1 MNPYYVNPT
10 VFFKIAEESPNHY
23 LKTKQKKRLNGSLRP
38 LLLKIPA
45 FLQYLQLPRH
55 RNPTTPLRCPVKAVA
70 HYRESI

>member
-1 MNPYYVNPT
+1 MNPYYVNST
-10 VFFKIAEESPNHY
+10 VIFKIEEENPNHY
-23 LKTKQKKRLNGSLRP
+23 LKTKQKKCLNASLRP

-45 FLQYLQLPRH
+45 FLQYLQLPQH